1 MNIIITG
8 APGRMGRTLVTLVHE
23 HPRLT
28 LAGAT
33 DRPDSSLLGT
43 DIGALCGLGELN
55 VPLVDDL
62 EQCDPAADVVIDF
75 TTPAASMDHLEYC
88 RQQGIGLVL
97 GTTGFSQEEKDLIA
111 QAAREIP
118 IVFAPN
124 YSVGVTVLLSL
135 VKQTAALLGDDYD
148 VEIVEMHHR
157 HKVDAPS
164 GTALRLGEAA
174 AEGLGRN
181 LYDVAVYGREGAEG
195 PREQQTIG
203 FATLRGG
210 DVVGDHTVVYATE
223 GERVE
228 LTHKASNRNTFAK
241 GALRAAQWLVDQPAG
256 LYDMQD
262 VLGLKN
268 A

>member
-1 MNIIITG
+1 MNIAITG
-8 APGRMGRTLVTLVHE
+8 APGRMGRTLVGLVHQDPQLTLV
-23 HPRLT
+23 
-28 LAGAT
+28 GAT

-43 DIGALCGLGELN
+43 DIGALCGLGDLK
-55 VPLVDDL
+55 VPLIDDL
-62 EQCDPAADVVIDF
+62 DACVTRPNVVIDF
-75 TTPAASMDHLEYC
+75 TTPAATMAHLTYC
-88 RQQGIGLVL
+88 RQFGIGLII
-97 GTTGFSQEEKDLIA
+97 GTTGFSSEEKDQIA
-111 QAAREIP
+111 EAAKEIP
-118 IVFAPN
+118 IVFAAN
-124 YSVGVTVLLSL
+124 YSVGVTVLLDL

-174 AEGLGRN
+174 AEGLKRN
-181 LYDVAVYGREGAEG
+181 LEECAIYGREGAEG
-195 PREQQTIG
+195 PRDNKTIG

-241 GALRAAQWLVDQPAG
+241 GALRAARWLKDQPAG
-256 LYDMQD
+256 LYDMRN
-262 VLGLKN
+262 VLGL
-268 A
+268 